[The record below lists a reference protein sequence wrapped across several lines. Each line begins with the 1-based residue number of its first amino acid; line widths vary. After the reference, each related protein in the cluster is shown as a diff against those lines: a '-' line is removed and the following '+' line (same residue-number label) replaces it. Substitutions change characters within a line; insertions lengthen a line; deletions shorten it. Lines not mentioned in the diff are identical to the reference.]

1 MPCNGSCIFFAIVE
15 CEVHETNSHI
25 ICESNLE
32 PKVDASNPSKESLI
46 ANIEYHVDRSKKI
59 VRGLSGKN
67 IAAEPENIELCE
79 KHNERIEKLEN
90 LLLQM
95 RVDNNVRTQNLY
107 DLYDE
112 YNVIMGN
119 VPN

>member
-1 MPCNGSCIFFAIVE
+1 MLYVDCIA
-15 CEVHETNSHI
+15 
-25 ICESNLE
+25 
-32 PKVDASNPSKESLI
+32 
-46 ANIEYHVDRSKKI
+46 
-59 VRGLSGKN
+59 
-67 IAAEPENIELCE
+67 